1 LREAVTESP
10 KHLRRRICA
19 VCGDPQPEGANACPR
34 DGSTMFSSASL
45 MLDTVARPEE
55 LLGARLGDYEVIEVI
70 GDGGMGIVYRGLQP
84 VIQKKVAI
92 KVLRPDVAND
102 KTLVRRFL
110 AEAKAVNAISHRNIV
125 DIFTLGTL
133 PDGRPYIVM
142 ELLDGLPL
150 DKYLRSTAPL
160 SPKETVDLLLEI
172 TSPLGAAHAAGIIHR
187 DLKPSNVFLVK
198 QPDGARYLK
207 LLDFGLAKWHFDGH
221 SAQTSANLVTGT
233 PDYMS
238 PEQARGLDVTPK
250 SDLYALG
257 VIAFEMLTGN
267 VPFRGATPMDVMM
280 QHVMTPPPDM
290 PGCPKDLAVIVMG
303 LMAKKPEERL
313 APTEK
318 LRDALKQASLRNDI
332 VSAPAAA
339 AVAPPPKVSVQMP
352 QAAAKRGWA
361 VPVSLTVTVLAI
373 AVSVAVWTLRPREPQ
388 PVVVAPPPPTQ
399 PKVLAPSPSPKAEPP
414 VEIAEAAPV
423 VPAPVAEP
431 ARPAA
436 PAHAVRPAAPAGATP
451 DALAARMNRLEARL
465 RKRTEP
471 GEEPDPSALVLLK
484 KLRLSLATSRTPAEH
499 KEIEKSLDDWEH
511 TFLP

>member
-1 LREAVTESP
+1 MTDTP
-10 KHLRRRICA
+10 QHLRRRVCA
-19 VCGDPQPEGANACPR
+19 VCGDPQPDGANACPR
-34 DGSTMFSSASL
+34 DGSTMFTSASL
-45 MLDTVARPEE
+45 MLDTVPRPEA
-55 LLGARLGDYEVIEVI
+55 LLGARLGDYEVAEVI

-150 DKYLRSTAPL
+150 DKYLRSNAPL

-250 SDLYALG
+250 SDLYAVG
-257 VIAFEMLTGN
+257 VMAFEMLTGN

-280 QHVMTPPPDM
+280 QHVMTPAPEL
-290 PGCPKDLAVIVMG
+290 PGCPKDLAVIVRG

-313 APTEK
+313 APTER
-318 LRDALKQASLRNDI
+318 LREALTRASLRDDV

-339 AVAPPPKVSVQMP
+339 AVPPPPKVSVELQVAP
-352 QAAAKRGWA
+352 ARRGWA
-361 VPVSLTVTVLAI
+361 VPVS
-373 AVSVAVWTLRPREPQ
+373 VAVIGLAMLALAGTWMLRPNENQ
-388 PVVVAPPPPTQ
+388 PVVVAPPPASQ
-399 PKVLAPSPSPKAEPP
+399 PKALEPAPPPKVEPAPEPAAPPPTAAALAVEPVRP
-414 VEIAEAAPV
+414 AAPV
-423 VPAPVAEP
+423 HA

-436 PAHAVRPAAPAGATP
+436 PAAGTTP
-451 DALAARMNRLEARL
+451 EALAARMSKLEARL